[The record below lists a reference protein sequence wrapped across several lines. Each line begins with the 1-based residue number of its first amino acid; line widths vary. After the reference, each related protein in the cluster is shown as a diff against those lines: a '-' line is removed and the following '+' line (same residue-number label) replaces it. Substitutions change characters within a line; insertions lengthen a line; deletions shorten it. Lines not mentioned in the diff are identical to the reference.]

1 MPKNKNSKLARQPDG
16 TFSKGTSGNPAGRP
30 KSDTTALREHL
41 SKDGERII
49 EQVIEQALK
58 GDMTAAKM
66 VLDRILPPLRPTSAP
81 VYISLPE
88 SKTPASLATA
98 IITAA
103 SQGELPSEAAAQLVA
118 ATANLSSIL
127 ETQEHRRILEESTSW
142 LQDIP

>member
-1 MPKNKNSKLARQPDG
+1 MPKSKNTKPDRQPDG
-16 TFSKGTSGNPAGRP
+16 TFPKGTSGNPAGRP
-30 KSDTTALREHL
+30 KSDTTALRERL
-41 SKDGERII
+41 LKDGERII

-98 IITAA
+98 ILTAV
-103 SQGELPSEAAAQLVA
+103 SQGELPPDTAAQLVA
-118 ATANLSSIL
+118 TTANLSRII
-127 ETQEHRRILEESTSW
+127 ETQERMRIAAPPSWLEEIS
-142 LQDIP
+142 